1 VASQRSRT
9 WGVPG
14 MFGGRPDD
22 GVITDALGHILD
34 EIMSRRTDE
43 LEARVEREK
52 AQAEREKAQREE
64 CETAALWGITLGYA
78 VGITACLVLVL
89 GRSAW

>member
-1 VASQRSRT
+1 
-9 WGVPG
+9 

-22 GVITDALGHILD
+22 GVITDALRHILD

>member
-1 VASQRSRT
+1 
-9 WGVPG
+9 
-14 MFGGRPDD
+14 MFGGRPVD